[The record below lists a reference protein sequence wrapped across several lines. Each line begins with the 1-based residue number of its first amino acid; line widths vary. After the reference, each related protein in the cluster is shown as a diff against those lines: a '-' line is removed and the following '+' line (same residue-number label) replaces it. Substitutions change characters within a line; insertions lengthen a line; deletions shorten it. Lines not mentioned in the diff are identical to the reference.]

1 MNPHAPMP
9 SIPTLAGTRVRL
21 RALRTDD
28 ADALWLLHGDPEVM
42 RYWSH
47 PPWQERAQALAHIE
61 RMQRER
67 RHTEFY
73 PWAATLD
80 DDVLVGTCSLFALS
94 RDHARAELGY
104 ALRPA
109 YWRQGLATQM
119 LTLALGHAFTALG
132 LLRIE
137 ADVDP
142 LNLASCRLLER
153 LGFVREGLL
162 RERWR
167 VGGATQDSALYGLL
181 ARDWRAPSRL

>member
-1 MNPHAPMP
+1 
-9 SIPTLAGTRVRL
+9 
-21 RALRTDD
+21 
-28 ADALWLLHGDPEVM
+28 
-42 RYWSH
+42 
-47 PPWQERAQALAHIE
+47 
-61 RMQRER
+61 
-67 RHTEFY
+67 
-73 PWAATLD
+73 
-80 DDVLVGTCSLFALS
+80 TCSLFALS

-181 ARDWRAPSRL
+181 ARDWRAPSRP